1 MIRFA
6 AMASIKRELVLGCFM
21 LACTVLFIVF
31 NPNRYSLGEWEL
43 LESGNTLS
51 GRIDGLTGEVEI
63 YTDADEGDIWGASGK
78 PESSARWI
86 SFP

>member
-31 NPNRYSLGEWEL
+31 NPNRYSLGEWAL
-43 LESGNTLS
+43 DFDGVKMS
-51 GRIDGLTGEVEI
+51 GRIDGLTGDVQ
-63 YTDADEGDIWGASGK
+63 TLTSDSEGDMWSADGK
-78 PESSARWI
+78 PNYRWY
-86 SFP
+86 SWP